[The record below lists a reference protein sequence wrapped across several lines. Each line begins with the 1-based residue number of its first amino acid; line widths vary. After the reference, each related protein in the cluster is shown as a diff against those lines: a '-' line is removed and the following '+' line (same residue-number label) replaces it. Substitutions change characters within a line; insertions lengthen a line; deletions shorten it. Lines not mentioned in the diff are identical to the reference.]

1 MKILFLA
8 PQPFY
13 VERGTPIAVRQVVTA
28 LCGAGHEVDLVTF
41 PGGEDIEVAG
51 LTHIRIARPPGVKK
65 IPVGFSPAKLLCDL
79 FLGVELVKRLGRR
92 RYDVVHA
99 VEEAVFLALPFRRL
113 ARFKLIYDM
122 DSLMSDQLVEK
133 WPGLKRWHRLLFWFE
148 SQAARGSDLVLA
160 VCPAIG
166 DRIRPHVP
174 ADRVRVTP
182 DAATGLE
189 PASGAVEDLRAT
201 VGRDGPLA
209 LYVGNLEG
217 YQGVGLLIEAVARM
231 TPPPGFTLAVIGGDA
246 RSIEAHQALAEG
258 LGVGD
263 CVRFLGPRPLANLS
277 GYLAQA
283 DVLCSPRL
291 KGVNTP
297 MKVYSYMASGVPV
310 LATDIL
316 SHTQVLDAGCAS
328 LAAPEPDA
336 MAAALG
342 GLLSD
347 PARGRALAQA
357 ARARVHAEYSLAAFE
372 ARLLDA
378 YAWLG
383 RSSGPRTTRQ
393 ARRADRAAGVAPRA
407 LPTHDASS

>member
-28 LCGAGHEVDLVTF
+28 LCGAGHQVDLVTF

-79 FLGVELVKRLGRR
+79 WLGVELVKRLARQ

-133 WPGLKRWHRLLFWFE
+133 WPGLKPMHNVLFWFE
-148 SQAARGSDLVLA
+148 AQAARGSDLVLA
-160 VCPAIG
+160 VCSAIA
-166 DRIRPHVP
+166 DRVRPHVP
-174 ADRVRVTP
+174 PDRVRVTP
-182 DAATGLE
+182 DAASGLT
-189 PASGAVEDLRAT
+189 PAAGEVEDLRAT
-201 VGRDGPLA
+201 VQRDGPLA
-209 LYVGNLEG
+209 VYVGNLEG
-217 YQGVGLLIEAVARM
+217 YQGVGLLIQAVARM
-231 TPPPGFTLAVIGGDA
+231 TPPPGFTLAIIGGDA

-258 LGVGD
+258 LGVAD
-263 CVRFLGPRPLANLS
+263 CVRFLGVRPLANLS

-283 DVLCSPRL
+283 DVVCSPRL

-297 MKVYSYMASGVPV
+297 MKVYSYMASGAPI

-316 SHTQVLDAGCAS
+316 SHTQVLDASCAA
-328 LAAPEPDA
+328 LAAPEPEA
-336 MAAALG
+336 MAACLT
-342 GLLSD
+342 GLLAD
-347 PARGRALAQA
+347 PARGQALAA
-357 ARARVHAEYSLAAFE
+357 TARERVHADYSLEAFE
-372 ARLLDA
+372 TRLLDA
-378 YAWLG
+378 YAAL
-383 RSSGPRTTRQ
+383 TRQ
-393 ARRADRAAGVAPRA
+393 PATAGVRPVAQTESA
-407 LPTHDASS
+407 ASPASRT

>member
-28 LCGAGHEVDLVTF
+28 LCGAGHQVDLVTF
-41 PGGEDIEVAG
+41 PGGEDIAVPG
-51 LTHIRIARPPGVKK
+51 LTHFRIARPPGVKK

-79 FLGVELVKRLGRR
+79 WLGVELAKRLFRQ

-99 VEEAVFLALPFRRL
+99 VEEAVFLALPFRPL
-113 ARFKLIYDM
+113 ARFQLIYDM

-133 WPGLKRWHRLLFWFE
+133 WPGLKRWHRFLFWFE

-189 PASGAVEDLRAT
+189 PSVGVVEDLRAT
-201 VGRDGPLA
+201 VQRDGPLA

-217 YQGVGLLIEAVARM
+217 YQGVGLLIEAVAQMAR
-231 TPPPGFTLAVIGGDA
+231 PPGFTLAIIGGDA
-246 RSIEAHQALAEG
+246 KSIEAHQVLAER

-263 CVRFLGPRPLANLS
+263 CVRFLGPRPLANLN
-277 GYLAQA
+277 GYLTQA

-316 SHTQVLDAGCAS
+316 SHTQVLDASCAS
-328 LAAPEPDA
+328 LAAPDPAA
-336 MAAALG
+336 MAAGLARLLADGAG
-342 GLLSD
+342 GK
-347 PARGRALAQA
+347 ALALA
-357 ARARVHAEYSLAAFE
+357 ARARVHADYSLAAFE

-378 YAWLG
+378 YASLG
-383 RSSGPRTTRQ
+383 RGGGSGRTRSAPR
-393 ARRADRAAGVAPRA
+393 AGHAAGVAPSA
-407 LPTHDASS
+407 